1 MVIENIYGLE
11 NEICKLVSLTIANR
25 HQFEL
30 LSSRISMVV
39 NTIRQSITTELESL
53 YFNRLQE
60 VYEFL
65 KQILVFIKQFIVSGS
80 RWLILTKQD
89 YSLDFQ
95 NLNKSLLDLTK
106 SLNLGIQDLMF
117 DMTQVQQKLTLDL
130 MVNQALID
138 KNNRLLK
145 SFLEEQL
152 RLGILCADESS
163 MSSIFLSF
171 EQLNSGL
178 KRQLRLSTDFWDQ
191 LNDNERYELL
201 RSLNLKFI
209 NYEFFNPLFVER
221 LSTATLI
228 SRFYFID
235 EQGKIVSFKKCWDI
249 CPDLHLAWI
258 KSLLHTNVATDD
270 NCGSNS
276 QVFSIPPSLESSLP
290 SPQSSQ
296 STQVPQASYKVLNE
310 QSKVQLSAATSL
322 FRGALAELHGQIE
335 FSAERYWN
343 EYPELHA
350 LWLKIINKELRSQ
363 ALVFSSLSQHS
374 LFLSDESQNTS
385 QEEPSAKKL
394 KSLDQLSHKEKL
406 LEEQG
411 FSLLLLKIPS
421 PQNIYDSMTFFVGLD
436 NHQAE
441 RLQELTSVTELDF
454 KQEDI
459 IDLFDGKEE
468 ISEQKIDQIK
478 DYFKRYFIPSKKTNH
493 SLKM

>member
-1 MVIENIYGLE
+1 MVIKNIYGLE
-11 NEICKLVSLTIANR
+11 NEICKLVNLTIANR

-30 LSSRISMVV
+30 LYSRISMVV
-39 NTIRQSITTELESL
+39 NIIRQSITTELGSL
-53 YFNRLQE
+53 DLNRLQQL
-60 VYEFL
+60 YQLL

-80 RWLILTKQD
+80 KWLILTKQD

-106 SLNLGIQDLMF
+106 SLNVGIQYLMF
-117 DMTQVQQKLTLDL
+117 DMTQEKQKLTLDL

-152 RLGILCADESS
+152 RIGILSPDESS

-171 EQLNSGL
+171 EQLNSDL
-178 KRQLRLSTDFWDQ
+178 KRQLNLSTYCWDQ
-191 LNDNERYELL
+191 LNDNERCELL

-209 NYEFFNPLFVER
+209 NYEFFNPFFMER

-235 EQGKIVSFKKCWDI
+235 EQGKVVSFKKCWDN

-258 KSLLHTNVATDD
+258 KSLLQTNIATDYS
-270 NCGSNS
+270 CGSNS
-276 QVFSIPPSLESSLP
+276 QAFSILPSLESSLP

-296 STQVPQASYKVLNE
+296 SMQVPQASYKGLNE
-310 QSKVQLSAATSL
+310 QSKTQLSAATSL
-322 FRGALAELHGQIE
+322 FRCALAELHGQIE
-335 FSAERYWN
+335 FSVERYWN
-343 EYPELHA
+343 EYTELHA
-350 LWLKIINKELRSQ
+350 LWLKIINKDLRSQ

-374 LFLSDESQNTS
+374 LFLSDESQNAS
-385 QEEPSAKKL
+385 QEEPSTKKL
-394 KSLDQLSHKEKL
+394 KILDQLPHKEKL
-406 LEEQG
+406 LEDQG

-421 PQNIYDSMTFFVGLD
+421 PQNTYDSMTFFVGLD
-436 NHQAE
+436 SHQAE

-478 DYFKRYFIPSKKTNH
+478 DYFKRYFIPSKKVDH
-493 SLKM
+493 SLKI